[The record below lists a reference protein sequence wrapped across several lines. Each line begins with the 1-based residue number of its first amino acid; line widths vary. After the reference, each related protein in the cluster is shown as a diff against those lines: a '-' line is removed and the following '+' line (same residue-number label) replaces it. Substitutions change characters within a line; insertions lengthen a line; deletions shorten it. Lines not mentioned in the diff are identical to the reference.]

1 MSKPVQ
7 IKVNVSGSWANLV
20 TVSPVRLG
28 EVQEACLQLAA
39 NHLGSVSFKAIDS
52 DSGAVIAQL
61 NSPAKPGQPHGWHSP
76 N

>member
-39 NHLGSVSFKAIDS
+39 NLARCRSRQLTAI
-52 DSGAVIAQL
+52 
-61 NSPAKPGQPHGWHSP
+61 PGR
-76 N
+76 

>member
-1 MSKPVQ
+1 MSKPDQVM
-7 IKVNVSGSWANLV
+7 VNVSGSGVNLV

-39 NHLGSVSFKAIDS
+39 NHLGSVSFKVVEG